1 MPWPSGPT
9 RECPRCGAP
18 MRYACG
24 STATGRE
31 WTRWQCTRC
40 CHEETCRGVG
50 DGAIPRQ
57 PENHFEEED

>member
-50 DGAIPRQ
+50 NGAIPRQ
-57 PENHFEEED
+57 ARDYDEGD